1 MIDDGSVDNGP
12 QIVESFTDARI
23 RLLRQESNMGVSAAR
38 NRGIDEARYEWI
50 AFLDADDEW
59 KNDFLETIL
68 ELMTKHS
75 DCAACATSYEY
86 ISEKTCRVTHPL
98 INNID
103 SGWSGVIEDYFS
115 ANADTQIFC
124 TDSIVVKRSALLD
137 VGGFPIGMPRG
148 QDTFVWVNLFMKYR
162 LAFINLSKA
171 IYHLGVENQSTS
183 RKSDNKVLY
192 WLLDLWNSGKIT
204 EKHKQG
210 YKKYI
215 ARHLYIAVR
224 GALLQ
229 HQDGKMAR
237 KFLRI
242 IQDQNF
248 DGNRKK
254 INFYILWSYTPRIF
268 RILVEIKEKMR
279 ISWS

>member
-1 MIDDGSVDNGP
+1 VIDDASVDNGP
-12 QIVESFTDARI
+12 QIVQSFTDTRI
-23 RLLRQESNMGVSAAR
+23 RLLRQENNMGVSAAR

-68 ELMTKHS
+68 ELMIKYP

-86 ISEKTCRVTHPL
+86 IYERTGRVARPL
-98 INNID
+98 INNVD
-103 SGWSGVIEDYFS
+103 PGWSGSIEDYFS
-115 ANADTQIFC
+115 ANADAQIFC
-124 TDSIVVKRSALLD
+124 TDSIVVKRSALYD

-148 QDTFVWVNLFMKYR
+148 QDTFVWVNLFMKHK

-183 RKSDNKVLY
+183 RKSDHKVLY
-192 WLLDLWNSGKIT
+192 WLLDLWDSGKIT

-215 ARHLYIAVR
+215 TRHLYVAIR
-224 GALLQ
+224 RALLL
-229 HQDGKMAR
+229 HQDGEMAR

-242 IQDQNF
+242 IQDRNF
-248 DGNRKK
+248 DDNRKK
-254 INFYILWSYTPRIF
+254 IYMYILWSFIPRIF
-268 RILVEIKEKMR
+268 SVLVQIKEKMKL
-279 ISWS
+279 SWS